1 MNKKCPNKTQRHKK
15 QQETPLVIYTGLKMF
30 FLTRSRMLID
40 DFFKTGLC
48 VSYDRVLELTK
59 ILYENL
65 HQAYTKYGCFFPRIL
80 KKNLFSVWL
89 KDNIDVNPKANFVKS
104 SYHGTSSSMIQF
116 PTHKENGEDFP
127 NSTLE
132 QKVSGSKKLKPLP
145 SEYTTVENLYIPR
158 SKSTKLWPPQSSK
171 FRRSRGHHFSQ
182 ERCH

>member
-1 MNKKCPNKTQRHKK
+1 
-15 QQETPLVIYTGLKMF
+15 MF

-116 PTHKENGEDFP
+116 PTHEEKGEDFP
-127 NSTLE
+127 NNTLE

-145 SEYTTVENLYIPR
+145 SEYTVKNLYSPG
-158 SKSTKLWPPQSSK
+158 SKSMQLWAPKAPN
-171 FRRSRGHHFSQ
+171 FVDLSRTLS
-182 ERCH
+182 RTLLDD